1 MEDWSGRTILVTG
14 AGQGIGRAIALAF
27 GRRGASI
34 AILDARAETAE
45 ECCSEVEAAGGRA
58 SAHVCDVANAEEV
71 RTSVAAIGTANV
83 LVNNAGMGR
92 GGILTGTLEDW
103 DRVLAVNLRGA
114 YLMAREVA
122 PLMRQAGG
130 GSIIQIAS
138 TRALQSEPNSEPY
151 AASKAGLLGLTH
163 ALAASLGAWGIRCNA
178 ICPGW
183 IDTANYLPFAERHA
197 PQNSASDAEQHW
209 VGRVGRPEDIAEA
222 AVYLSSESAG
232 FITGQW
238 LIIDG
243 GMTRKMIYV

>member
-1 MEDWSGRTILVTG
+1 MDDWSQRTVLVTG

-27 GRRGASI
+27 GRRGASV
-34 AILDARAETAE
+34 AILDVRAETAQ
-45 ECCSEVEAAGGRA
+45 ECCAEVEAAGGRA
-58 SAHVCDVANAEEV
+58 TVHVCDVANEEAV
-71 RTSVAAIGTANV
+71 SSTVATIGTVHV

-92 GGILTGTLEDW
+92 AGILTGGIEDW

-114 YLMAREVA
+114 YLMARAVA
-122 PLMRQAGG
+122 PPMRRAGG
-130 GSIIQIAS
+130 GSILQIAS

-163 ALAASLGAWGIRCNA
+163 ALAASLGPWGIRCNA

-183 IDTANYLPFAERHA
+183 IDTSEYLPFAKRHT
-197 PQNSASDAEQHW
+197 PQHSPADAEQHW

-238 LIIDG
+238 LTIDG